1 MLRVKRIK
9 CSELSPRSGELCRN
23 FDAWISELSL
33 KLDKD
38 CVALLPRVESDG
50 EYFNFLTKREGGCRE
65 FSSKELNPDQKE
77 EFLKRST
84 VLLNFLD
91 SKTPLSN
98 PKLEAQRA
106 YLSELIKSGSHV
118 MVFDRGI
125 PLLLPVETTQEESLK
140 KAAVLPPVPPA
151 HRGCLLPFLLGL
163 LGLLLLLAVLWYFF
177 LRPWPFEKN
186 EVTVKDPP
194 VSSEPVKTPAAEQ
207 EEEAVVPE
215 PEDALK
221 QKALEEEQQ
230 RLEAEKLKKQQE
242 EQRVKAEQ
250 ERQKK
255 LEAERKAAELQK
267 QQAKNAKPKCRVMRE
282 QGTLPKMVIAF
293 DGSQSMLLDDVP
305 GSSSRLAAAKSSA
318 RKLADHI
325 DKNVEIGLVEIN
337 GCPNAKSRGFYTGI
351 QRSALKGTIS
361 GINPMRYDGRTPL
374 IDGLQQISKM
384 TDGVN
389 ADAVGILIS
398 DGEDTCPATAN
409 LDVCQVARAI
419 HRRQPRLKIH
429 TILIGEDASQ
439 AACVARIT
447 GGKVF
452 SPQNAHEIDAGL
464 QSSGSE
470 MKKVCDE

>member
-9 CSELSPRSGELCRN
+9 KADLSLRSGDLCRN
-23 FDAWISELSL
+23 FDAWISELSS

-38 CVALLPRVESDG
+38 CVALLPYVESDG
-50 EYFNFLTKREGGCRE
+50 EYFNFLTKREGGCNE
-65 FSSKELNPDQKE
+65 LSKEALNPEQQKE
-77 EFLKRST
+77 YLKRSQ
-84 VLLNFLD
+84 VLCEFLD
-91 SKTPLSN
+91 SKTPLSDT
-98 PKLEAQRA
+98 KLEAQRA
-106 YLSELIKSGSHV
+106 YLSDLIKRSSHI
-118 MVFDRGI
+118 MVFERGV
-125 PLLLPVETTQEESLK
+125 PLLLPMETLQEEALNK
-140 KAAVLPPVPPA
+140 TAVMPVIPPP

-163 LGLLLLLAVLWYFF
+163 LGLLLLLALLWYFF
-177 LRPWPFEKN
+177 LRPWPFEKG

-194 VSSEPVKTPAAEQ
+194 VPSEPVKTPVLQQ
-207 EEEAVVPE
+207 EEEVAE
-215 PEDALK
+215 DPEDELK
-221 QKALEEEQQ
+221 AKALEEERQ

-242 EQRVKAEQ
+242 EQKLKAEQ

-255 LEAERKAAELQK
+255 LEAERKAAELKK
-267 QQAKNAKPKCRVMRE
+267 QQAKNSKPKCRVMRE

-318 RKLADHI
+318 RKLADSI

-337 GCPNAKSRGFYTGI
+337 GCPAAKSRGFYSGI

-361 GINPMRYDGRTPL
+361 GINPMRYDGKTPL

-389 ADAVGILIS
+389 ADAVGVLIS

-419 HRRQPRLKIH
+419 HKRQPRLKIH

-464 QSSGSE
+464 QSSGNE
-470 MKKVCDE
+470 LKKVCDE

>member
-9 CSELSPRSGELCRN
+9 GSELSLRSGELCRN

-38 CVALLPRVESDG
+38 CVALLPYVESDG

-65 FSSKELNPDQKE
+65 FSSKDLNPDQKE

-106 YLSELIKSGSHV
+106 YLSELIKCSSHV
-118 MVFDRGI
+118 MVFERGV
-125 PLLLPVETTQEESLK
+125 PLLLPVETVQEEALK
-140 KAAVLPPVPPA
+140 KAAVIPPIPPS

-163 LGLLLLLAVLWYFF
+163 LGLLLLLTLLWYFF
-177 LRPWPFEKN
+177 LRPWPFEK
-186 EVTVKDPP
+186 EDATVKEMP
-194 VSSEPVKTPAAEQ
+194 VSSEPVKAPILQQ
-207 EEEAVVPE
+207 EEEAA
-215 PEDALK
+215 EDPDEEQKA
-221 QKALEEEQQ
+221 KALEEERQ

-242 EQRVKAEQ
+242 EQRLKAEQ

-255 LEAERKAAELQK
+255 LEAERKAAELK
-267 QQAKNAKPKCRVMRE
+267 AQQAKNSKPKCRVMRE

-318 RKLADHI
+318 RKLADSI

-337 GCPNAKSRGFYTGI
+337 GCPAAKSRGFYTGI

-419 HRRQPRLKIH
+419 HKRQPRLKIH

-439 AACVARIT
+439 AACVAKIT

-464 QSSGSE
+464 QSSGKE
-470 MKKVCDE
+470 LKKICDE